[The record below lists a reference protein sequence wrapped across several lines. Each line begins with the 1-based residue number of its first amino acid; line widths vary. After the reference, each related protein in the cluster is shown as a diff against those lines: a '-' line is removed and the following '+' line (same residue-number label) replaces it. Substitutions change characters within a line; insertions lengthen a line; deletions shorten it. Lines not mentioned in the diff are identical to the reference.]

1 MVIMV
6 LVNKKK
12 EATIL
17 KSYEEDFEKV
27 NPVLLS
33 LYLMGINH
41 IN

>member
-1 MVIMV
+1 MK
-6 LVNKKK
+6 NF
-12 EATIL
+12 L